1 MFNVLVVS
9 AAAFLLDI
17 PQQQISTMCVML
29 TGFTGFLLVF
39 RICLPF
45 NPLRIA
51 LFAVIV
57 GGFTLCVFFLHSLF
71 SLVPLPWMQLTALL
85 ICAAG
90 AFVVLSGMLYLFE
103 HMGKKKETKDN

>member
-1 MFNVLVVS
+1 MRYADRVY
-9 AAAFLLDI
+9 
-17 PQQQISTMCVML
+17 Q
-29 TGFTGFLLVF
+29 FLLVF

-103 HMGKKKETKDN
+103 HMGKKKKPKITKTADTFMMCPLFFL